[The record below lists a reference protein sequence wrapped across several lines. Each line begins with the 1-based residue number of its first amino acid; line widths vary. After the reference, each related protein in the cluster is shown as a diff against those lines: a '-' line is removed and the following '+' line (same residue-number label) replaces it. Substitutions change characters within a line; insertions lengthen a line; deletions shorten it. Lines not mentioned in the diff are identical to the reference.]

1 MTCTCPCHNQNIFI
15 MGRNYFGLLNK
26 YILGTNWLNTI
37 RVNLHYFPVK
47 QAIKLPI
54 LVSRRVVLKQL
65 RGGVKVDGPLTTGM
79 LLFGYQGVGFIDSYY
94 ERTIWDLTGEL
105 TLKGTRIDIG
115 RGSKLCVYGKCFLG
129 DKFSIS
135 GRSTIICNKEIRF
148 GDNVLLSWDVL
159 IMDTDLHRIQDPDGN
174 IINPEKAIVIGDN
187 VWIGCRATVL
197 KGSSVPSNSVIAAN
211 STVTGRMDKENCI
224 YSSNRIVI
232 KEDIHWQR

>member
-1 MTCTCPCHNQNIFI
+1 
-15 MGRNYFGLLNK
+15 MGRRHFGLLKK

-65 RGGVKVDGPLTTGM
+65 RGVVKVDGPLTTGM

-115 RGSKLCVYGKCFLG
+115 RGSKFCVYGNCYLG
-129 DKFSIS
+129 NRFSIS
-135 GRSTIICNKEIRF
+135 GRSTIICNNQITF

-159 IMDTDLHRIQDPDGN
+159 IMDTDFHKIKDATNL
-174 IINPEKAIVIGDN
+174 IINNDKAIVVGDN
-187 VWIGCRATVL
+187 VWIGCRVTVL
-197 KGSSVPSNSVIAAN
+197 KGSSIPSGSVIAAGSLISGKMEKN
-211 STVTGRMDKENCI
+211 GCVYTSGNLI
-224 YSSNRIVI
+224 I
-232 KEDIHWQR
+232 KDNISWER

>member
-115 RGSKLCVYGKCFLG
+115 RGSKLCVYGKCYLG

-135 GRSTIICNKEIRF
+135 GRSTIICNKEITF
-148 GDNVLLSWDVL
+148 GDNVLLSWDIL
-159 IMDTDLHRIQDPDGN
+159 IMDTDLHRIQDSDGI
-174 IINPEKAIVIGDN
+174 IINPDKAIVIGNN
-187 VWIGCRATVL
+187 VWIGCRSVVL
-197 KGSSVPSNSVIAAN
+197 KGSYISSNNVIAAN
-211 STVTGRMDKENCI
+211 SLISGSLIKEGCI
-224 YSSNRIVI
+224 YSSNHSII
-232 KEDIHWQR
+232 KEDIKWHR